1 MASDHEKKPMLYAD
15 LFKRPQRQDNMVMIS
30 SSTSSSSTNQ
40 WSSCDDSSSSGFST
54 PLYSDLSDQGDF
66 VAELSRQ
73 MAECI
78 MLQEEEE
85 EEEQDNTAANCEHF
99 HVSNLNLCY
108 NN

>member
-40 WSSCDDSSSSGFST
+40 WSSCDSSSSSGFST

-85 EEEQDNTAANCEHF
+85 EEEEQDNTAANCEQF
-99 HVSNLNLCY
+99 HVSN
-108 NN
+108 